1 MDVISR
7 MHRLLLLLVV
17 LSSFVARAQVS
28 VHGRVVDDRTLEPLA
43 FVNIVQADVREGA
56 TTDID
61 GRFTLSVPAL
71 PVVLRFSYVGYSPLE
86 LAVNEAATGLVRMH
100 RTALE
105 LREVEILPGENPAH
119 RIIARVYANRK
130 QNDNLRERAHRYTS
144 YGKTIFTAAVD
155 SAVMNDSTRM
165 AALDS
170 SDKEAID
177 FFEKQHLLLIESAT
191 RKSFIPPAAEKEEV
205 LAMRVSG
212 LKDPSLLAL
221 AASTKTF
228 SAYAPQIGINE
239 KSYLGPIGPNTTDRY
254 LFILE
259 DTLYQGADTV
269 FVVSYRPRRGRKFD
283 ALKGVLWIN
292 TDGYALQNVIAEPVE
307 RDGGTGIKLQQR
319 FAKVQGFW
327 FPVQLNTTYFFD
339 FVRINSMRMMG
350 IGRIYL
356 KEIELDVPIERKE
369 VRGPELVMD
378 RMAARRDEAFWNG
391 LRTDSLSGKELH
403 TYHSID
409 SISEAEHIETKLK
422 WFTRLTTGRL
432 PVGPIDI
439 RLDRLM
445 RYNAYEGIRLGAGI
459 NTNDKLTRYA
469 SVGGYYAYGFVDH
482 GHKYGGELVL
492 KPKPGIG
499 PELKGYYEYD
509 VLESG
514 GVAFPGVRNSMTSS
528 ESYRWLYVDR
538 MERVE
543 RMGAELSWRA
553 SSSLKLWLS
562 TERNDRENLIGYQL
576 AEPVAEGVTVLS
588 NRFLTGTV
596 SLGARFA
603 WKERLVRLPDNQYAL
618 PSKWPVLYV
627 LATQAVNGLYEGER
641 EWWRVDA
648 MIEKT
653 FRLRML
659 GDLSVRA
666 MGGMADPTAAYSF
679 LYDLRGSYSTR
690 SPIAASNTFETM
702 RPNEFLTDRYATV
715 HLRHSFGHLLFETKK
730 FKPVPVIVVNAGWGA
745 LAHPERHRGY
755 TFTNL
760 NDGYYEAGLQIDNI
774 LRTGFT
780 GIGVGAYYRMG
791 PNSLPDATDNLA
803 VKVTVGLVLGN

>member
-1 MDVISR
+1 
-7 MHRLLLLLVV
+7 MHRSLTVLVFAV
-17 LSSFVARAQVS
+17 VAFGARAQVS

-43 FVNIVQADVREGA
+43 FVNIVQAEVREGT

-61 GRFTLSVPAL
+61 GRFNLNVPAL
-71 PVVLRFSYVGYSPLE
+71 PVVLRLSYVGYSPLE
-86 LAVNEAATGLVRMH
+86 LTVSDAATGLVRMH

-119 RIIARVYANRK
+119 RIIARVYAHRK
-130 QNDNLRERAHRYTS
+130 QNDNMRERAHRYTS

-155 SAVMNDSTRM
+155 SAMLGDSTRM

-170 SDKEAID
+170 SDKDAID
-177 FFEKQHLLLIESAT
+177 FLDKQHLLLIESAT

-228 SAYAPQIGINE
+228 SAYAPQIGISE

-283 ALKGVLWIN
+283 ALKGVLWVN

-307 RDGGTGIKLQQR
+307 RDGGTGIKLQQQ

-327 FPVQLNTTYFFD
+327 FPVQLNTTYFLD
-339 FVRINSMRMMG
+339 FMQVNSMKMMG

-356 KEIELDVPIERKE
+356 KDIEVDVPIERKE
-369 VRGPELVMD
+369 VRGPELVME

-391 LRTDSLSGKELH
+391 LRTDSLSGKELR
-403 TYHSID
+403 TYHTID
-409 SISEAEHIETKLK
+409 SISEAENIETKLK
-422 WFTRLTTGRL
+422 WFTRLTTGRM
-432 PVGPIDI
+432 PVGPIDV
-439 RLDRLM
+439 RLDRLL

-469 SVGGYYAYGFVDH
+469 SVGGYYAYGFVDQ

-499 PELKGYYEYD
+499 PELKVYYEWD

-514 GVAFPGVRNSMTSS
+514 GVAFPGMRNSMTSS

-543 RMGAELSWRA
+543 RVGAELSWRA

-576 AEPVAEGVTVLS
+576 AEPVAEGVTLLS

-603 WKERLVRLPDNQYAL
+603 WKERLVRLPDNQYSL
-618 PSKWPVLYV
+618 PSKWPVFYV

-648 MIEKT
+648 MIEKI

-666 MGGMADPTAAYSF
+666 MCGMADPTAAYSF
-679 LYDLRGSYSTR
+679 LYDLRGSYSAR
-690 SPIAASNTFETM
+690 SPIATSNTFETM
-702 RPNEFLTDRYATV
+702 RPNEFLADRYSTV
-715 HLRHSFGHLLFETKK
+715 NVRHSFGHLLYEGKK
-730 FKPVPVIVVNAGWGA
+730 FKPVPVIVVTAGWGA

-755 TFTNL
+755 SFTAL
-760 NDGYYEAGLQIDNI
+760 NSGYYEAGLQIDNL
-774 LRTGFT
+774 LRLGFT
-780 GIGVGAYYRMG
+780 GFGVGAYYRMG
-791 PNSLPDATDNLA
+791 PNTLPETMDNLA
-803 VKVTVGLVLGN
+803 VKVTIGLALGN